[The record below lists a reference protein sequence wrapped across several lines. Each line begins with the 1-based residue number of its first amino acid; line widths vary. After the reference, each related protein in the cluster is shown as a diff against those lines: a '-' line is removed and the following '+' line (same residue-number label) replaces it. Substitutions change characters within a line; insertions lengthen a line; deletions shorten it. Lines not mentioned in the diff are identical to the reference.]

1 MFFDQGVTVNV
12 LRSIE
17 KNMRSTENISR
28 DLKHVLGFWQ
38 AVQKNVRLMRQ
49 FNDSWLSKS
58 QASWRSRT

>member
-1 MFFDQGVTVNV
+1 MTVNV

-38 AVQKNVRLMRQ
+38 
-49 FNDSWLSKS
+49 DSAKKRV
-58 QASWRSRT
+58 ADEAI